1 MWICSESSKYSRG
14 AAAKPPRGMEE
25 MKYLAQAILIDNTGI
40 NTVETVVDSFRTD
53 DYNATFDFLMKRHRN
68 STSYLYKA
76 IEIETQE
83 VVASTTQN
91 KFGW

>member
-1 MWICSESSKYSRG
+1 
-14 AAAKPPRGMEE
+14 

-40 NTVETVVDSFRTD
+40 NTVVTVVDSFKTD

-83 VVASTTQN
+83 VVASTTYNKYTSTTVYPVPFQN
-91 KFGW
+91 RG

>member
-1 MWICSESSKYSRG
+1 
-14 AAAKPPRGMEE
+14 

-40 NTVETVVDSFRTD
+40 NTVVTVVDSFKTD

-83 VVASTTQN
+83 VVASTTYNKYTSTTVSPVPFQN
-91 KFGW
+91 RG